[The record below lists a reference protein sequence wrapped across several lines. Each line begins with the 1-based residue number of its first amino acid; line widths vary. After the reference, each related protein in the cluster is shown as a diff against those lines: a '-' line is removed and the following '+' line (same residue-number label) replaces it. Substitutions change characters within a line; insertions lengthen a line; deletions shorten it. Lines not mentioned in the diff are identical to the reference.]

1 MVVACTR
8 LLRGSGY
15 VAFDGEVPADPQHA
29 ALASEYAHVTAPLR
43 RLGDRY
49 AGEVCLALCAGEDV
63 PGWVTERLHDLPAT
77 LQQSGQRSR
86 RYERAVLDL
95 VEAALL
101 RGRVGEQFAGVVV
114 DVDDE
119 DHARGTVTVADPAIE
134 APVRGRRRGAPARR
148 GGRGDADRRRPPAPP
163 GRVLGRLSPTGPG
176 TGLVHQSPDSG
187 RDLALRCGGTP

>member
-63 PGWVTERLHDLPAT
+63 PGWVTERLHGLPAT
-77 LQQSGQRSR
+77 LQHSGQRSR

-101 RGRVGEQFAGVVV
+101 RGAG
-114 DVDDE
+114 
-119 DHARGTVTVADPAIE
+119 G
-134 APVRGRRRGAPARR
+134 GAVRR
-148 GGRGDADRRRPPAPP
+148 GGRRRRRRGPHA
-163 GRVLGRLSPTGPG
+163 RHRHRRGPG
-176 TGLVHQSPDSG
+176 DRGAGAQAATGSCRSA
-187 RDLALRCGGTP
+187 RRSWRR

>member
-63 PGWVTERLHDLPAT
+63 PGWVTERLHGLPAT
-77 LQQSGQRSR
+77 LQQLGPAVPTATSARSSTWSR
-86 RYERAVLDL
+86 RRCC
-95 VEAALL
+95 AA
-101 RGRVGEQFAGVVV
+101 RVGEQFAGVVV
-114 DVDDE
+114 EVDDE
-119 DHARGTVTVADPAIE
+119 DHTRGTVTVADPAIE
-134 APVRGRRRGAPARR
+134 APARGRDGDLPLGEEVVATLT
-148 GGRGDADRRRPPAPP
+148 DADLQHRRVEFSV
-163 GRVLGRLSPTGPG
+163 G
-176 TGLVHQSPDSG
+176 
-187 RDLALRCGGTP
+187 